1 MICIRGA
8 TTIQNDK
15 EEEIIASTKE
25 LLQEIIKAN
34 KLDINQITAIIFT
47 CTNDITSTYPA
58 KAARELGIVN
68 SALMCVQEMHVEN
81 SLMMC
86 IRICIFY
93 NNDDLAEKIQHTFL
107 RKAIIL
113 RPDLNK

>member
-1 MICIRGA
+1 MIGIRGA
-8 TTIQNDK
+8 TTIQNDV
-15 EEEIIASTKE
+15 EEEIIAGTKE
-25 LLQEIIKAN
+25 LLQKTISAN

-47 CTNDITSTYPA
+47 CTKDITSAYPA

-68 SALMCVQEMHVEN
+68 SALMCMQEMYVEN

-93 NNDDLAEKIQHTFL
+93 NSDNFTENMQHIYL

-113 RPDLNK
+113 RPDLLK

>member
-1 MICIRGA
+1 MLSIRGA
-8 TTIQNDK
+8 TTIQNNV
-15 EEEIIASTKE
+15 EEEIIAGTKE
-25 LLQEIIKAN
+25 LLQETIDAN

-47 CTNDITSTYPA
+47 CTKDITASYPA
-58 KAARELGIVN
+58 KAARELGIIN

-93 NNDDLAEKIQHTFL
+93 NSDGLPEKIKHVFL

-113 RPDLNK
+113 RPDLSK